1 VLLCLDAAYY
11 KNVTFILRKV
21 PRQYNLVIFLLIFYK
36 AKEFKHNAENPEGT
50 NRLTLCFE
58 NEYIRFI
65 IKIFSTGYNALQIQ
79 RVTIK
84 KG

>member
-1 VLLCLDAAYY
+1 MFQCILLQKCYFYAVVIPESIQFSYISLVY
-11 KNVTFILRKV
+11 FSILSC
-21 PRQYNLVIFLLIFYK
+21 FF
-36 AKEFKHNAENPEGT
+36 ENQGEPVGT